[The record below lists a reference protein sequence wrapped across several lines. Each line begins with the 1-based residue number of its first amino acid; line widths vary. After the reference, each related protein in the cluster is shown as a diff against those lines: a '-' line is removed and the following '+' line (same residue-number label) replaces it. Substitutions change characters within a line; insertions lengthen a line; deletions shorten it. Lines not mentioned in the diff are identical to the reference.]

1 MQRLLD
7 KEALS
12 YRLYSS
18 EKNNPVARAFE
29 LRGKFNKI
37 DFYSYDVIILGFL
50 PQLLLK
56 PVLKELSK
64 TKGSDKKEPII
75 IAEMFLSMYDTVMLD
90 RHMFED
96 GKPISSYLRKL
107 DKDAIDAADLILT
120 DTKAN
125 ADYLARL
132 YDVKRDKFETL
143 YLEADNSVYALP
155 ETDKEKD
162 GKVHVLYFGTGLPL
176 QGTDVVLEA
185 FNAVSKENTNYEF
198 VFIGGIKGIP
208 NIEVKKAAENP
219 GIKLIRW
226 LPQKRLAE
234 KIAAADL
241 CIAGHFNVY
250 IGKAD
255 RTIPGKAFIY
265 EAMNKPMILGDTR
278 ANRELFNEDG
288 RHFFV
293 KRGKAKELAQCIEE
307 VGKSI
312 CFS

>member
-1 MQRLLD
+1 M
-7 KEALS
+7 S
-12 YRLYSS
+12 
-18 EKNNPVARAFE
+18 RAVE
-29 LRGKFNKI
+29 LRGKLNKI

-64 TKGSDKKEPII
+64 PKDQAKKKPVIL
-75 IAEMFLSMYDTVMLD
+75 AEMFLSMYDTIMLD

-107 DKDAIDAADLILT
+107 DKDTIYAADLILT

-143 YLEADNSVYALP
+143 YLEADKDVYYLSEA
-155 ETDKEKD
+155 DQEKD

-185 FNAVSKENTNYEF
+185 FNAVSCEDANYEF
-198 VFIGGIKGIP
+198 TFIGSIKGIP
-208 NIEVKKAAENP
+208 NSEVKKAAESP
-219 GIKLIRW
+219 RIKLIRW
-226 LPQKRLAE
+226 LSQKKLAE

-265 EAMNKPMILGDTR
+265 EAMDKPMILGDTR
-278 ANRELFNEDG
+278 ANREIFKEDD
-288 RHFFV
+288 RHIFV
-293 KRGKAKELAQCIEE
+293 KRGSAKELAQCIRRFQ
-307 VGKSI
+307 S
-312 CFS
+312 